1 MISKHLIP
9 YLFTFTSH
17 YKGLTFFFF
26 IYTFLNT
33 FLKYD
38 TFFFIFDLY
47 ITYSP
52 FIFVIWIK
60 CLLWISI
67 TNVTKQRST
76 RHYGSLPPEF
86 LLLSRQTE
94 VMLDGFLLSLV
105 WMERKT
111 YRVRIVFSV
120 QLHVVSLN
128 TWSLNKWLTNLFTYF
143 RLSKERIL
151 TWF

>member
-1 MISKHLIP
+1 M
-9 YLFTFTSH
+9 T
-17 YKGLTFFFF
+17 FFF

-38 TFFFIFDLY
+38 SFFFIYDLY

-52 FIFVIWIK
+52 FIFVIRII

-76 RHYGSLPPEF
+76 RHYRSLPPEF

-94 VMLDGFLLSLV
+94 VMLDGFLLGLV
-105 WMERKT
+105 WLESNT
-111 YRVRIVFSV
+111 YRVRIIFSV
-120 QLHVVSLN
+120 HVVSLHKQIH
-128 TWSLNKWLTNLFTYF
+128 LNKQLQIYLLISDIAKRWYWPDFSHVGQYA
-143 RLSKERIL
+143 LSLLSHKSIS
-151 TWF
+151 

>member
-17 YKGLTFFFF
+17 YKGLTFIFHLYIFKHIFKVWFIFF
-26 IYTFLNT
+26 IY
-33 FLKYD
+33 
-38 TFFFIFDLY
+38 DLY

-67 TNVTKQRST
+67 TNVTKQRSA

-94 VMLDGFLLSLV
+94 VMLDGFLLGLV
-105 WMERKT
+105 WMESNT
-111 YRVRIVFSV
+111 YRVRIIFSV
-120 QLHVVSLN
+120 HVVSLHKQIH
-128 TWSLNKWLTNLFTYF
+128 LNKQLTNLFTYF
-143 RLSKERIL
+143 RHSKEMIL

>member
-1 MISKHLIP
+1 MISKHLP
-9 YLFTFTSH
+9 YCLLLH
-17 YKGLTFFFF
+17 HIIKVWHFFF
-26 IYTFLNT
+26 IYTIIKHIF
-33 FLKYD
+33 KVWYI
-38 TFFFIFDLY
+38 FFFIYDLY

-94 VMLDGFLLSLV
+94 VMLDGFLLGLV
-105 WMERKT
+105 WMESNT

-120 QLHVVSLN
+120 HVVSLHKQIH
-128 TWSLNKWLTNLFTYF
+128 LNKQLTNLFTYF
-143 RLSKERIL
+143 RHSKEMIL

>member
-17 YKGLTFFFF
+17 YKGLTFFF
-26 IYTFLNT
+26 IYTIFKHI
-33 FLKYD
+33 FKVWYI
-38 TFFFIFDLY
+38 FFFIYDLY

-67 TNVTKQRST
+67 TNGTKQRSA

-94 VMLDGFLLSLV
+94 VMLDGFLLGLV
-105 WMERKT
+105 WMESNT
-111 YRVRIVFSV
+111 YRVRIIFSV
-120 QLHVVSLN
+120 HVVSLHKQIH
-128 TWSLNKWLTNLFTYF
+128 LNKQLTNLFTYF
-143 RLSKERIL
+143 RHSKEMIL